1 MEDYKQLYNSL
12 KSEYESYQQF
22 SEKHIQDL
30 SNKNIKLEKSI
41 DALSNIVEISK
52 YVNACFRDDNLFG
65 MINDMILGILGVTY
79 STIFILEDG
88 DLSIKASNIEDMKIK
103 LTSIELMNMRNEEEF
118 ILNSESV
125 IKQTGNGKVDIH
137 SIMGIPIILR
147 NKFIGY
153 ILVEHEMYNFM
164 TTELKVFLTSI
175 SNQIA
180 IIIENSFLYR
190 ELENSTKTDALMKI
204 YNRNYFFDFIEKIV
218 ERNDIKKFALVMIDI
233 DNFKKINDTYGHQF
247 GDEVLK
253 NTAKIISKW
262 KDKGDILARYGGEE
276 LIMYIPDIQN
286 NESVLNKIEVIR
298 SELEKSKVN
307 FQGICKSITASFGV
321 AFYPEE
327 STDINKLI
335 KLADDLLYKS
345 KKQGKNRV
353 LSNIILKSNLY

>member
-1 MEDYKQLYNSL
+1 MEDYRQLYNSL

-22 SEKHIQDL
+22 SEKHMQDL

-52 YVNACFRDDNLFG
+52 YVNAYFRDDNLFG

-88 DLSIKASNIEDMKIK
+88 ELSIKASNIENMKLN
-103 LTSIELMNMRNEEEF
+103 LTSIELMNISNEKEF
-118 ILNSESV
+118 ILNNESA
-125 IKQTGNGKVDIH
+125 IKQTGDGKVDIH

-147 NKFIGY
+147 TKFIGY
-153 ILVEHEMYNFM
+153 ILVEHKMYNFM
-164 TTELKVFLTSI
+164 TTELKVFLKSI

-204 YNRNYFFDFIEKIV
+204 YNRKYFFDSIEKII
-218 ERNDIKKFALVMIDI
+218 EENNINKFAIVMIDI
-233 DNFKKINDTYGHQF
+233 DNFKKVNDTYGHQF
-247 GDEVLK
+247 GDEVLR

-262 KDKGDILARYGGEE
+262 KDKDDVLARYGGEE
-276 LIMYIPDIQN
+276 LIMYIPDFRN

-298 SELEKSKVN
+298 NELEKSKVI
-307 FQGICKSITASFGV
+307 FEGICKSITASFGV
-321 AFYPEE
+321 AFYPDE

-335 KLADDLLYKS
+335 KLADDLLYES

-353 LSNIILKSNLY
+353 LSTMILKK